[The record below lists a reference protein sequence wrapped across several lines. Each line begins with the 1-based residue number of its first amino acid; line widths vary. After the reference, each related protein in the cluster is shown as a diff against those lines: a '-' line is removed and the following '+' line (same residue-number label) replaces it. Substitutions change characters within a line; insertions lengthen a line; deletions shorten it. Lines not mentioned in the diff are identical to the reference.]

1 MRYGPYRSPTC
12 WLMDGGARIIAV
24 ANPSDET
31 ASRAA
36 ATSTGHMRSG
46 ALAGFRSARALA
58 ISEASRADIGG
69 NIGPTAESRNP
80 PRTLGSTFQPGQCAP
95 QYRLVGGAGQ
105 RQLFC
110 GSGSKPVTDNPT
122 RRVLVLQGGG
132 ALGSYQAGVYEALGK
147 ADLQPYWVAGISIG
161 AINAAIIA
169 GNAPARRLERLHEFW
184 TLVTSQWPL
193 GAQAHTDQL
202 RAMLGDASIGWAV
215 AAGVPGFFSPRG
227 MSALFTAGGGPQAIS
242 FYDTTPL
249 KATLERLV
257 DFDRINARETR
268 LSVGAVNIRTGNF
281 AYFDNTH
288 TRIGP
293 EHIMASG
300 ALPPGFPPVEIDG
313 EWYWD
318 GGLVSNTP
326 LEYVLDEDQTDNL
339 VIYQV
344 DLFNAR
350 GPMPKTI
357 PEAAEREKDIRFSSR
372 TRLNTDAQ
380 LRIHRL
386 KSALAGVLKVLPAAT
401 IADADL
407 KLLEAFSK
415 ENTVTVVQL
424 IYRDRAYEGAYK
436 DVEFS
441 RQTMLDHWASGVTD
455 GEHAVLRRK
464 TNPPN
469 PKPGGAVSVDPGLD
483 HPADRTS
490 PEDPKDAAR

>member
-1 MRYGPYRSPTC
+1 MT
-12 WLMDGGARIIAV
+12 D
-24 ANPSDET
+24 
-31 ASRAA
+31 
-36 ATSTGHMRSG
+36 
-46 ALAGFRSARALA
+46 
-58 ISEASRADIGG
+58 
-69 NIGPTAESRNP
+69 
-80 PRTLGSTFQPGQCAP
+80 QPA
-95 QYRLVGGAGQ
+95 
-105 RQLFC
+105 
-110 GSGSKPVTDNPT
+110 

-132 ALGSYQAGVYEALGK
+132 ALGAYQAGVYEALGK
-147 ADLQPYWVAGISIG
+147 ADLQPDWVAGISIG

-169 GNAPARRLERLHEFW
+169 GNAPELRLERLHEFW
-184 TLVTSQWPL
+184 NLVTSQWPL
-193 GAQAHTDQL
+193 GAKAHSDQL
-202 RAMLGDASIGWAV
+202 RAMIGDASIGWAV

-227 MSALFTAGGGPQAIS
+227 VSALFTGAAGPEAIG

-249 KATLERLV
+249 RGTLERLV

-288 TRIGP
+288 TTIGP

-300 ALPPGFPPVEIDG
+300 ALPPGFPPVQIDG

-326 LEYVLDEDQTDNL
+326 LEYVLDEDQTDDL
-339 VIYQV
+339 TIYQV

-357 PEAAEREKDIRFSSR
+357 QEAAEREKDIRFSSR

-386 KSALAGVLKVLPAAT
+386 KSALASVLKAVPAAT
-401 IADADL
+401 VADADL
-407 KLLEAFSK
+407 KLLDAFAR

-424 IYRDRAYEGAYK
+424 IYRDRAYEGAFK

-441 RQTMLDHWASGVTD
+441 RQTMLDHWASGVSD
-455 GEHAVLRRK
+455 GERAVLGRK
-464 TNPPN
+464 ANPLRPT
-469 PKPGGAVSVDPGLD
+469 PGGAVSVDPGLERR
-483 HPADRTS
+483 ATS
-490 PEDPKDAAR
+490 PDPKDVRP